1 MLVPEHDTAIQLLRL
16 PVSGLHKAGP
26 VNSQPWM
33 EKELMGPCISLLNY
47 SLPIDPGGGDITVF
61 SYIPTGEYGAR
72 RQCVLL
78 NPQSQEQPWW
88 HSKGEKMNQKDVS
101 AAKGFVGRRVLRG
114 VGGRQERVGGGS
126 SQSGLYM
133 KLVKISIKNYAI
145 LCFIS
150 YQGTLCFI
158 NIFCFLFKE
167 LFA

>member
-1 MLVPEHDTAIQLLRL
+1 
-16 PVSGLHKAGP
+16 
-26 VNSQPWM
+26 
-33 EKELMGPCISLLNY
+33 
-47 SLPIDPGGGDITVF
+47 
-61 SYIPTGEYGAR
+61 
-72 RQCVLL
+72 
-78 NPQSQEQPWW
+78 
-88 HSKGEKMNQKDVS
+88 MNQKDVS

-133 KLVKISIKNYAI
+133 CMKLVKISIKNYAI